1 MHRETP
7 ARVVRREVPR
17 AREEEKDISERERNL
32 RAYKGITAV
41 SNAASNVRIR
51 HRLRSLLFIPG
62 SWDLAFGIFHQT
74 LWLAAFNI

>member
-1 MHRETP
+1 MHQETP
-7 ARVVRREVPR
+7 AREVPR

-51 HRLRSLLFIPG
+51 HRLRSRLLFSVTYSWFLG
-62 SWDLAFGIFHQT
+62 SCFWDFPSDVVACRF
-74 LWLAAFNI
+74 